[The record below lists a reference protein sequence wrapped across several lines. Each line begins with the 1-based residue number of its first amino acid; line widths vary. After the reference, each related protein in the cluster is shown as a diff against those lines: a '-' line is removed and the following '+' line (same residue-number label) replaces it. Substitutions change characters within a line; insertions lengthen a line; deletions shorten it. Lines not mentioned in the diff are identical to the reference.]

1 MALATLS
8 VDLIAKVA
16 SFETDL
22 KRAAKAAEDQSSK
35 ISRAFGT
42 VAGGLAGIAAGFSVG
57 AIASFVAETNNAIDA
72 LNDVSDAT
80 GSSIEN
86 ISALE
91 DVARRTGASLDTV
104 GSILVKFNQVLASA
118 DPDSKAAK
126 SLEAIGL
133 SAKELQ
139 QLDPAEA
146 LRQTAVAL
154 SQFADDGTKA
164 RLVQDLFGKSVRE
177 AAPFLK
183 DLAEQGG
190 LNATVTTDQALAA
203 EKFNKQ
209 LANLQ
214 TEASN
219 AARALVGKLIPALSQ
234 VFSDVATFSEKAS
247 LASLAGDVLTFKK
260 QLDSLEARKGS
271 AFNFAGDL
279 DAEIAKTKVKLAE
292 AKRLFNEADVGR
304 PKSAGAGRGFVVPE
318 APKPKIE
325 IEPEDPNAKK
335 RESERAA
342 AARKLAQEAERE
354 AKEQLD
360 RDLKVG
366 ELRNRL
372 AGEQYAE
379 RVRNQQGL
387 EQLLDNIAEKERERL
402 QLLLDDTPTNK
413 LEKQRETMQF
423 LADAFESGKIS
434 AEQFGE
440 AASASLGNI
449 AKESEKANDFAKD
462 LGLSFTSAFEDAVVG
477 GKKAS
482 DVLKG
487 LGDDILRII
496 TRKAVTEPLGNA
508 LSGALGGLFGGGS
521 GGAGGGL
528 GGLFSSLFSFSGG
541 GYTGSGSRSGGV
553 DGKGGFPAILHPNE
567 TVLDHSMG
575 QGMGSK
581 VTVNVINQGGAMQVQ
596 SQSQRTG
603 PDGGLTIDVIVR
615 AVETGLADNV
625 ANRSGPLSRALE
637 GGYGLRPS
645 MG

>member
-1 MALATLS
+1 MPLATLS
-8 VDLIAKVA
+8 IDLVAKVA
-16 SFETDL
+16 SFENEL
-22 KRAAKAAEDQSSK
+22 KRVAKATEDQSSK
-35 ISRAFGT
+35 IGRALGT
-42 VAGGLAGIAAGFSVG
+42 VAGGLASLGAGFSVG
-57 AIASFVAETNNAIDA
+57 VIANFVAETNNAIDA

-91 DVARRTGASLDTV
+91 DVARRTGTTLDTV
-104 GSILVKFNQVLASA
+104 SGVLVKFNQVLASA
-118 DPDSKAAK
+118 DPGSNAAK

-190 LNATVTTDQALAA
+190 LNAKVTTEQALAA

-209 LANLQ
+209 LFNLQ

-279 DAEIAKTKVKLAE
+279 DAEIKKTKAKLDE

-304 PKSAGAGRGFVVPE
+304 PKSAGAGRGFVVPD

-325 IEPEDPNAKK
+325 LEPEDPNVKK
-335 RESERAA
+335 REREREA
-342 AARKLAQEAERE
+342 AARKVAQDAERE

-366 ELRNRL
+366 ELRNRI

-387 EQLLDNIAEKERERL
+387 EQLLDSITEKERERL

-423 LADAFESGKIS
+423 LADAFENGKIS

-462 LGLSFTSAFEDAVVG
+462 LGLSFTSAFEDAVVD
-477 GKKAS
+477 GKKFS

-487 LGDDILRII
+487 LGDDIVRLI

-508 LSGALGGLFGGGS
+508 ISGLIGGGGGGGLFDFLGS
-521 GGAGGGL
+521 I
-528 GGLFSSLFSFSGG
+528 FSFSGG

-581 VTVNVINQGGAMQVQ
+581 VTVNVINQGGAMAVQ

-603 PDGGLTIDVIVR
+603 PDGGLTIDVILR
-615 AVETGLADNV
+615 AVESGLADNV
-625 ANRSGPLSRALE
+625 SNRSGPLSRALE